1 MISVVIPIYNV
12 EKYLRECLDSVKVQ
26 TLTDFEVVMV
36 NDGSTDGSADI
47 AGEYAKSDRRFRL
60 LSISNGGASVARNA
74 GIKAAT
80 GDFFVFLDA
89 DDAMHPRALEILSSV
104 MQQYPQAD
112 MVMTDIRQ
120 TAKPAYSISG
130 KFKLISGAE
139 ALRNMLYQKKGTHTN
154 MAGRMIRRSVISKT
168 GFFEA
173 GMLYEDLDYCQR
185 LYPKCTLIAV
195 SRDIVNFYRITPGS
209 ATQRWSLRRLH
220 ALDVTDEIERRIAK
234 TDPGDLKAAQSRRFS
249 AHYNMFLL
257 SLANGYADGAD
268 RCWPVIRALRVQ
280 MLLDGNVRLKN
291 KAGALVACFGRRFTG
306 LFAKKLAGK

>member
-1 MISVVIPIYNV
+1 MISVVIPVYNV
-12 EKYLRECLDSVKVQ
+12 ERYLRECLDSVQSQ
-26 TLTDFEVVMV
+26 TLADFEVVMV

-47 AGEYAKSDRRFRL
+47 AGEYAKSDPRFRL
-60 LSISNGGASVARNA
+60 LTIPNGGASVARNA

-130 KFKLISGAE
+130 KFKLISGTE
-139 ALRNMLYQKKGTHTN
+139 ALRDMLYQKKGTHSS
-154 MAGRMIRRSVISKT
+154 MSGRLIRRSVLKYT
-168 GFFEA
+168 GFFQE
-173 GMLYEDLDYCQR
+173 GKFYEDLEYCSR
-185 LYPKCTLIAV
+185 MFRNCGKVAV
-195 SRDIVNFYRITPGS
+195 SKDILTYYRITPGS
-209 ATQRWSLRRLH
+209 ATQRWNPGRLH

-234 TDPGDLKAAQSRRFS
+234 SDPGNLKAAQSRRFS

-291 KAGALVACFGRRFTG
+291 KAGALIACFGRRFTG